1 MVAERFILSFILYF
15 KVSLGF
21 GSILSS
27 DSFHQPIQKRY
38 FFWKTNDK
46 LLAGIFSV
54 SLCIRP
60 V

>member
-38 FFWKTNDK
+38 FFW
-46 LLAGIFSV
+46 
-54 SLCIRP
+54 
-60 V
+60 